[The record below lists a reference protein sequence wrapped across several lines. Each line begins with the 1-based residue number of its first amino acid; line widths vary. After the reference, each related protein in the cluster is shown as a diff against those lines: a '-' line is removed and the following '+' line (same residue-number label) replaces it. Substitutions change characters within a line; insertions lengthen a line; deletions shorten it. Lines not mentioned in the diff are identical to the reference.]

1 MAQLTLKAFRFW
13 GFSKHAYDLHPLE
26 AVTTRRVRSFPSKV
40 NSLTGKVQFAIDT
53 QYTFT
58 TVLIKVSIL
67 LFYRRV
73 SDEIVTPIFRR
84 ILKAVI
90 GFVVATHIAIMIVVM
105 LSCRPLNAF
114 WWQVDFD
121 WQLTHK
127 ENVDYVCANE
137 ANIYIGSIVFV
148 VVQDFVTVILPMT
161 IFWRLRLPFRQKV
174 ALSIL
179 FGVGIV

>member
-1 MAQLTLKAFRFW
+1 M
-13 GFSKHAYDLHPLE
+13 
-26 AVTTRRVRSFPSKV
+26 
-40 NSLTGKVQFAIDT
+40 FAIDA
-53 QYTFT
+53 QYTMA

-73 SDEIVTPIFRR
+73 SCEIVTPIFRWVLR
-84 ILKAVI
+84 AAIA
-90 GFVVATHIAIMIVVM
+90 FVVATHIAIMVTVL
-105 LSCRPLNAF
+105 LSCRPLSAF

-121 WQLTHK
+121 WEATHI
-127 ENVDYVCANE
+127 EGIDYTCLQE
-137 ANIYIGSIVFV
+137 PLIYICSISFV
-148 VVQDFVTVILPMT
+148 VVQDFMTVTLPMT